1 MHNKKYSVRMKLS
14 MLLAGCMSLTLLA
27 GCGSKNSNPAEALK
41 DRYSQY
47 VDLGSYK
54 EIQYTPTETGVTAE
68 QVEAEINRLST
79 QNGQR
84 VEKKTGMAIKGD
96 KVNIDY
102 VGTVDGKE
110 FEGGNTKGAGTEIT
124 LGSSGYIDNFDDQI
138 AGHSPGET
146 FDVNVTFPENY
157 KNDELKGKPAVFKT
171 TLNYIVTMEYPELT
185 DELVAEKTEYKT
197 VEEYRNAK
205 QAEMVKN
212 QAEKDV
218 ETDKEAM
225 MTQIMETSA
234 VKQYPQAELEERIKE
249 MIGQLEAQ
257 ASYYQIPLDQMLMS
271 YGMTADGFQK
281 DIRENVEK
289 YIQRKMI
296 VAAIAEKEDINVSKA
311 EADAKINE
319 LLNATGYTDVKQL
332 NEAAGYQDEDYYY
345 IVLEDKVI
353 DFIYDNA
360 VPKTK
365 DSDTPVTESTT
376 EAGSE
381 TGSTDA
387 ATEATT
393 EAAPN

>member
-84 VEKKTGMAIKGD
+84 VEKKTGVAIKGD

-124 LGSSGYIDNFDDQI
+124 LGSSGYVDNFDDQI

-365 DSDTPVTESTT
+365 DSDAPVTESTT

-393 EAAPN
+393 EAASN

>member
-84 VEKKTGMAIKGD
+84 VEKKTGVAIKGD

-124 LGSSGYIDNFDDQI
+124 LGSSGYVDNFDDQI

-171 TLNYIVTMEYPELT
+171 TLNYIVTTEYPELT

-365 DSDTPVTESTT
+365 DSDAPVTESTT